1 MKRATKIAP
10 TFGYSTLQNCVIE
23 AIENR
28 MQRRIPFI
36 SGRIAFP
43 LRLGMERM
51 MQAFTTAI
59 PEDPSKELFI
69 KRCTELIERRG
80 HRFIRVGEKRINHKG
95 GTEVFD
101 ITYGWPIKHYCRCSF
116 SDNPIRSSDLKDFE
130 VGVNPTLNYRNR

>member
-43 LRLGMERM
+43 LRLGMERR

-80 HRFIRVGEKRINHKG
+80 HRFIRVGEKRINHEGRKCLISPTG
-95 GTEVFD
+95 G
-101 ITYGWPIKHYCRCSF
+101 
-116 SDNPIRSSDLKDFE
+116 RSSTTADAAFQTTRSGLL
-130 VGVNPTLNYRNR
+130 T